1 MPASPASPP
10 RQIGPTVWMTCPA
23 GRRYPRVSR
32 ALPGGQPPSVRQL
45 ASSSGPAAR
54 WIAPSTPPPPSSE
67 VLAALTIASTVS
79 RVMSPNSI
87 RIRSRGIS
95 SLAIARPVEKQER
108 PSPLSGRSN
117 WPPRMRSSADLLAE
131 IAAEQLLVEDDA
143 VAVIKGDL
151 ARLVGIGQSASFRQR
166 LFAAGEAGARFA
178 FSFLGHDPTLF
189 RRMDSIDMASQHDPS
204 RECDGFPLKTW
215 PEIWRIS
222 DMPNSMASARQHG
235 GAMPRSQI
243 LREARRRSTQI
254 AARPLKKTGPALADP
269 GKYAGGK
276 PATGRL
282 CRTGPE
288 FKGEGPELAH
298 MPHLCDMVENAL

>member
-32 ALPGGQPPSVRQL
+32 ASPGGQPPSVRHS

-117 WPPRMRSSADLLAE
+117 WPSRIRSSADLLAE

-166 LFAAGEAGARFA
+166 LFAADEAGARFA

-204 RECDGFPLKTW
+204 RECDGFSAQNLA
-215 PEIWRIS
+215 R
-222 DMPNSMASARQHG
+222 DMAHFGYAQLDGLGSPT
-235 GAMPRSQI
+235 
-243 LREARRRSTQI
+243 RRRHATFPDLTGGTPQI
-254 AARPLKKTGPALADP
+254 DANRGQASKKNGTGVSRSRKVCGWQTRDRETLPN
-269 GKYAGGK
+269 
-276 PATGRL
+276 
-282 CRTGPE
+282 RTR
-288 FKGEGPELAH
+288 
-298 MPHLCDMVENAL
+298 V